1 MQMSSDKQRIL
12 FVITQGHWGG
22 AQRYVFD
29 LARNFTANGHRVE
42 VAVGD
47 QPGQRLQQQLETAG
61 ITVHQLRHLVRPV
74 SPAQDFLAVLELR
87 KLIGSGRYDVVH
99 LNSSKAGVV
108 GSIAAS
114 TIGRKS
120 RPKIVYTAH
129 GWVFVEPLSPARRW
143 MYRTMEAATAAAKDA
158 IICVSQQ
165 SKDDALTA
173 HVGKPEQMEVIPIGL
188 DRADL
193 TFMPRDEARA
203 ELCRLAGISDSP
215 ETRLAVT
222 IANYYAT
229 KGIDLLLAAWP
240 RVLEKHPDAHAI
252 VLGDGPLA
260 ADLQRQLASAG
271 IAERFHLPGAVPDA
285 YRLLLGADL
294 FVLPS
299 RKEGLPYALLEAQAA
314 GLPIVASE
322 VGGVPAALA
331 NGRAGLLVPPGA
343 PGDIAAAVASLLD
356 DPSLGQRLATAARS
370 SHTLANMA
378 EATLA
383 CYAGRRQENIRP

>member
-1 MQMSSDKQRIL
+1 MSSSLSIL

-29 LARNFTANGHRVE
+29 LARYYRDHGHPVE
-42 VAVGD
+42 VAAGD
-47 QPGQRLQQQLETAG
+47 EPGQQLQARLADAG
-61 ITVHQLRHLVRPV
+61 IAVRQLAHLVRPV
-74 SPAQDFLAVLELR
+74 NLWQDLLAVLELR
-87 KLIGSGRYDVVH
+87 RLISSGRYDVVH

-108 GSIAAS
+108 GSIAAA

-129 GWVFVEPLSPARRW
+129 GWVFVEPLSPTRRW
-143 MYRTMEAATAAAKDA
+143 MYRLLERATAPTKDA

-165 SKDDALTA
+165 SKDDALA
-173 HVGKPEQMEVIPIGL
+173 ARVGKPEQMEVIPIGL

-193 TFMPRDEARA
+193 TFLPRYEARA
-203 ELCRLAGISDSP
+203 ELCRLAGISDGP
-215 ETRLAVT
+215 EVKLAVT

-229 KGIDLLLAAWP
+229 KGLDLLLAAWP
-240 RVLEKHPDAHAI
+240 RVLERHPHAHAV
-252 VLGDGPLA
+252 VLGDGPLGD
-260 ADLQRQLASAG
+260 DLRRQLASEG

-285 YRLLLGADL
+285 YRLLLGADI

-322 VGGVPAALA
+322 VGGIPAALA

-343 PGDIAAAVASLLD
+343 PGDIAAAATSLLD
-356 DPSLGQRLATAARS
+356 DPGLGQRLASATRS

-378 EATLA
+378 QATLA
-383 CYAGRRQENIRP
+383 CYAVRRQENIKP